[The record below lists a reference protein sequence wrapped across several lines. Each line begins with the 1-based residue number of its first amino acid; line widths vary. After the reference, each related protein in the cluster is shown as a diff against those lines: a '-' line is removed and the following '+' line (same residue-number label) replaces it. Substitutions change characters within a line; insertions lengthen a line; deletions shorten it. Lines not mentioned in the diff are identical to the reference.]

1 MNSID
6 SAPRHHLTSFDQE
19 HFSDLREQPIRL
31 GGVGRH
37 AGQVYDLMTQTSC
50 CLDPCRQERGM
61 NVDLV
66 QLAGHRGRLA
76 ENPTVEK
83 NAAA

>member
-31 GGVGRH
+31 GGVGRLQAVEIH
-37 AGQVYDLMTQTSC
+37 A
-50 CLDPCRQERGM
+50 
-61 NVDLV
+61 
-66 QLAGHRGRLA
+66 
-76 ENPTVEK
+76 
-83 NAAA
+83 